1 MQLAGEINDI
11 AVSPSFNCYSDD
23 SPTATAAAKVIREVV
38 NEQVDEFQEFSEVDE
53 EDFEFSLEF
62 AGEEFSAK
70 ELALAGRLLF
80 PIFNSDLVTKDEVG
94 RVVKEVDHDQ
104 VVSDAIIPL
113 HKLFV
118 DDSDESRSSSSSEVD
133 DLEDRSSGT
142 FCVSWRKANAGSPT
156 LEKKSRSTGS
166 GSGSR
171 TWKIK
176 DLLRRSNSTGSETVF
191 FLCPKRVEASN
202 RKRFGK
208 SGEVRKV
215 AGKSKTTASSPSFHE
230 LFYVQKRAEQKG
242 EKMKSYLPYRQDLLG
257 FSVKVN
263 GTGNKKLPF

>member
-1 MQLAGEINDI
+1 MQLTGEINDI
-11 AVSPSFNCYSDD
+11 TVSPSFNCYSSD
-23 SPTATAAAKVIREVV
+23 SLTAKAAAKVSREV
-38 NEQVDEFQEFSEVDE
+38 EQERIDEFQEFSEVDE

-62 AGEEFSAK
+62 AGEEFSAE

-80 PIFNSDLVTKDEVG
+80 PIFNSDLVTKDEVD
-94 RVVKEVDHDQ
+94 RVVKEVDDEHD
-104 VVSDAIIPL
+104 VDSLIIPL

-118 DDSDESRSSSSSEVD
+118 DDSDESRSSSSSSEVD
-133 DLEDRSSGT
+133 DLEDRPSGT

-156 LEKKSRSTGS
+156 LAKKSRST

-202 RKRFGK
+202 RKRYGK
-208 SGEVRKV
+208 SREVRKV
-215 AGKSKTTASSPSFHE
+215 TGKSKTASSPSFHE

-263 GTGNKKLPF
+263 GSGNKKLPF